1 MPCATPVA
9 LSTAASRVQGL
20 YLTIKA
26 NAASAMKPRWS
37 LTPATLGTSTGIGK
51 TMLESEVE
59 KRLKARL
66 KKELSL
72 RTAKLRAVANA
83 GWPDRLIPLKNGL
96 SVYIELKAPGREK
109 NTSKH
114 QEDVIK
120 YLTSCNVPVLVTSSV
135 EDAVNFCIRHSL
147 RKVSEPV

>member
-1 MPCATPVA
+1 
-9 LSTAASRVQGL
+9 
-20 YLTIKA
+20 
-26 NAASAMKPRWS
+26 
-37 LTPATLGTSTGIGK
+37 
-51 TMLESEVE
+51 MLEREVE
-59 KRLKARL
+59 KRFVARA
-66 KKELSL
+66 KKELGL
-72 RTAKLRAVANA
+72 RTAKLKAIANA
-83 GWPDRLIPLKNGL
+83 GWMDRLVPLKNGL
-96 SVYIELKAPGREK
+96 SIYIEFKAPGREG

>member
-1 MPCATPVA
+1 
-9 LSTAASRVQGL
+9 
-20 YLTIKA
+20 
-26 NAASAMKPRWS
+26 
-37 LTPATLGTSTGIGK
+37 
-51 TMLESEVE
+51 MLESDVE

-114 QEDVIK
+114 QEDVIN

>member
-1 MPCATPVA
+1 
-9 LSTAASRVQGL
+9 
-20 YLTIKA
+20 
-26 NAASAMKPRWS
+26 
-37 LTPATLGTSTGIGK
+37 
-51 TMLESEVE
+51 MLERDVE
-59 KRLKARL
+59 RRFITRA
-66 KKELSL
+66 KKELGL

-109 NTSKH
+109 NTSEH
-114 QEDVIK
+114 QDDVIK

-147 RKVSEPV
+147 RKVSEPI